1 MVNVINSCHHPAA
14 ALSLAGPQRFS
25 SMVLLSLIK
34 ASKCEGINT
43 LTLWSAGNKHQQ
55 CCSLRLWEIQASFS
69 SSVCWKSIPNEEG
82 RWKINETSYQYWQNV
97 TKAYLT
103 FIIDSPGWGWTLMY
117 SLFTINSIQYSPKK
131 SISSGCYRENTK
143 YLVMQAF

>member
-55 CCSLRLWEIQASFS
+55 CCSLRLWEIQAAFS

-82 RWKINETSYQYWQNV
+82 RWKINENILSILAKCHKGLSHLHCQ
-97 TKAYLT
+97 LT
-103 FIIDSPGWGWTLMY
+103 WLRVNPHVFS
-117 SLFTINSIQYSPKK
+117 FHH
-131 SISSGCYRENTK
+131 
-143 YLVMQAF
+143 